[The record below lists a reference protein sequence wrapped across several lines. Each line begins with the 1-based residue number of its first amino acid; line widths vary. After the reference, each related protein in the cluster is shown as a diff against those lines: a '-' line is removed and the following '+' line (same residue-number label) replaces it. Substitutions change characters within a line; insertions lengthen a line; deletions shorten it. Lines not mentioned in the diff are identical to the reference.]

1 MIPVR
6 IVATREEINRIVDLT
21 LTYYDQE
28 AVLCYKLSDEV
39 ILKHRS

>member
-6 IVATREEINRIVDLT
+6 ILASREEIDKIVDFT
-21 LTYYDQE
+21 IQYYDQE

-39 ILKHRS
+39 ILRYK